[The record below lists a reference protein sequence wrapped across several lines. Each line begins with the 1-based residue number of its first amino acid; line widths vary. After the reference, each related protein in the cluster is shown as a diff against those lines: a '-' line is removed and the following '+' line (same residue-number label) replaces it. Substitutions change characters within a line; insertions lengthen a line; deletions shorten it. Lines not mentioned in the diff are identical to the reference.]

1 MTMKHE
7 TKTLRA
13 QFKAVDGID
22 GSFEAIVSAF
32 GNVDLGG
39 DRTMPGAFAKSLA
52 DWKTSGNPIPVIWS
66 HEWDDPK
73 SHIGIVTEAAETPEG
88 LYVKAQLDIENNDR
102 AAYVARLLKERR
114 VVEFS
119 FGYYATKFA
128 YVTDPDGKTVR
139 ELYELDLFEVGPTLI
154 GMNPQ
159 TRLIQAAS
167 ALQGSK
173 SDDSIIAA
181 VRDAQTALAGVLAV
195 VDGKTDEAAT
205 DADPAP
211 TGDPELP
218 TDTADD
224 TLADDAGTEDTSA
237 KDAAG
242 DTTTTIQVERLAEL
256 LISIR

>member
-22 GSFEAIVSAF
+22 GSFEAIVSVF
-32 GNVDLGG
+32 NNIDLGG
-39 DRTMPGAFAKSLA
+39 DRTMPGAFTKSLA
-52 DWKTSGNPIPVIWS
+52 EWKTSGNPIPVIWS

-73 SHIGIVTEAAETPEG
+73 SHIGIVLEAEETPEG

-102 AAYVARLLKERR
+102 AAYVGRLLKERR

-119 FGYYATKFA
+119 FGYYANKFA
-128 YVTDPDGKTVR
+128 YVTDPDGKSVR
-139 ELYELDLFEVGPTLI
+139 ELYEVDLFEVGPTLI

-167 ALQGSK
+167 ALHGSK
-173 SDDSIIAA
+173 NDGIIAA
-181 VRDAQTALAGVLAV
+181 VRDAQTALAEVLAA
-195 VDGKTDEAAT
+195 VDGKTDDSAA
-205 DADPAP
+205 DATPAP

-224 TLADDAGTEDTSA
+224 TLADDAGNEDTSA
-237 KDAAG
+237 KDATG
-242 DTTTTIQVERLAEL
+242 DTSTTINTERLAEL

>member
-1 MTMKHE
+1 MKHE

-22 GSFEAIVSAF
+22 GTFEAIVSAF
-32 GNVDLGG
+32 GNIDLGG

-73 SHIGIVTEAAETPEG
+73 SHIGIVLEAEETTEG
-88 LYVKAQLDIENNDR
+88 LYVKAQLDVDNNDR

-119 FGYYATKFA
+119 FGYYATKFS
-128 YVTDPDGKTVR
+128 YVTDPDGQTVR
-139 ELYELDLFEVGPTLI
+139 ELYEVDLFEVGPTLI

-167 ALQGSK
+167 ALTGRK
-173 SDDSIIAA
+173 SDDLITA

-195 VDGKTDEAAT
+195 VDGKAE

-211 TGDPELP
+211 TGDQELP
-218 TDTADD
+218 TSTEDD
-224 TLADDAGTEDTSA
+224 TLADDAGTEASEEKTS
-237 KDAAG
+237 AG
-242 DTTTTIQVERLAEL
+242 DTDSTINTERLAEL